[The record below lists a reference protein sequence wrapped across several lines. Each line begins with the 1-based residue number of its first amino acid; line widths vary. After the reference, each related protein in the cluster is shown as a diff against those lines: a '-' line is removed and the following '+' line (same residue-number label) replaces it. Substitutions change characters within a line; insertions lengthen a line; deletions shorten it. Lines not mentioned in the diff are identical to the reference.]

1 MITFQEKIFKIY
13 IQKIILNIK
22 EMEIIFNEIN
32 DDFDKY
38 VKVIP
43 YLTHPI
49 IDNQLKTL
57 NGYRLN
63 FEHLLSLNFNEID
76 VNSIHSILGGF
87 SRVYDLSL
95 LNTEK
100 WSERSY
106 VLKDETG
113 INFKAI
119 IDILNERTNN

>member
-1 MITFQEKIFKIY
+1 MIPYQEKIFKIY
-13 IQKIILNIK
+13 VQKIILNIK

-32 DDFDKY
+32 DEFDKY
-38 VKVIP
+38 IKVIP

-49 IDNQLKTL
+49 IDNQLKIL
-57 NGYRLN
+57 NGFRLS

-76 VNSIHSILGGF
+76 INSIHSILGGF

-106 VLKDETG
+106 VLKDEMG